1 MKNNIEIIKYNS
13 LDHHELIIFGNC
25 NINEKNKN
33 KNSTFC
39 VYSLQIILESVHFLS
54 VN

>member
-33 KNSTFC
+33 KKIQNKYINYVIDFSP
-39 VYSLQIILESVHFLS
+39 
-54 VN
+54 